1 MCCDTEILDMMTRFN
16 LLKEAVHSEMN
27 RIDWV
32 NNTNFDITQQYQ
44 TVIDRYI
51 EVMDKEY
58 SKIKEKFD
66 NVIKKDVED
75 RIKNIQIIQDSK

>member
-1 MCCDTEILDMMTRFN
+1 MMTRFN
-16 LLKEAVHSEMN
+16 LLKEAVYSEMN
-27 RIDWV
+27 RIDWA
-32 NNTNFDITQQYQ
+32 NNNNIDIIQQYQ

-51 EVMDKEY
+51 EVMGNEY